1 MWLYYQTLNLHES
14 KINILIVLKIG
25 CIHLTIVEYSEQFL
39 LKGFAINPI
48 RIMNNSYCGLRPTT
62 GIFFQMVS

>member
-1 MWLYYQTLNLHES
+1 MWLYYIVQTLNLHES
-14 KINILIVLKIG
+14 KITILIVLKIG

-48 RIMNNSYCGLRPTT
+48 RIMNNYYYGLRPTT
-62 GIFFQMVS
+62 GIFF

>member
-1 MWLYYQTLNLHES
+1 MWLYYIVQTLNLHES
-14 KINILIVLKIG
+14 QITILIVLKIG

-48 RIMNNSYCGLRPTT
+48 RIMNNHYYGLRPTT
-62 GIFFQMVS
+62 GIFF